1 MKKRPLKRRLGI
13 LGKYPGLFTFG
24 MFIVAAAILTAVYFH
39 NGVDKNEKVEGAS
52 KVDTAAHIEFEEQEE
67 ETSPIEVPGMDDEL
81 SGRTKPRTP
90 AEPRPTAASSSEATT
105 QEGETGAGEASEGNE
120 GTHETQVVEPTQ
132 DKSTAE
138 PKPEA
143 KPEPKSETKKQPA
156 EPKSKP

>member
-24 MFIVAAAILTAVYFH
+24 VFIVAAAILTAVYFH
-39 NGVDKNEKVEGAS
+39 SGVNKNEKVEGATQI
-52 KVDTAAHIEFEEQEE
+52 DTAAHIEFEEQEE
-67 ETSPIEVPGMDDEL
+67 ETAPIEVPGMDDAL
-81 SGRTKPRTP
+81 SGRTKPRT
-90 AEPRPTAASSSEATT
+90 ASESRPTAEASSETTT
-105 QEGETGAGEASEGNE
+105 QEGETGAGEATEGNE

-138 PKPEA
+138 PKHEA

>member
-39 NGVDKNEKVEGAS
+39 SGVDKNEKVEGAS

-90 AEPRPTAASSSEATT
+90 AESRPKAAESPEASD
-105 QEGETGAGEASEGNE
+105 EGEAGNGEVSEGNE

>member
-39 NGVDKNEKVEGAS
+39 SGVDKNEKVEGAS

-81 SGRTKPRTP
+81 SGRTKPRTT

-105 QEGETGAGEASEGNE
+105 QEGETGAGEATEGNE